1 MENILPIL
9 VADAPDALVE
19 LCGVNLIERLLRILQ
34 RLGCRHAIV
43 FSSTPEIIGVELAK
57 RSWAREQITAQLV
70 PTAAEPV
77 TAHRILE
84 QGHAA
89 RFLIVPANVY
99 CDGRLLA
106 ALSARNSP
114 TVLVDSNPPQFFQ
127 DMIQNPSGP
136 ALVTR
141 DFLLACSDSAPV
153 VEELK
158 QKIETGEIDTV
169 DAAKVDD
176 YIVGMRRHVRPLCF
190 SAPLEQ
196 SRRVAE
202 RVILDSAQNGTLD
215 LPAYIHGPIET
226 AIISLLC
233 KTRITPNQ
241 ITIGGFVIGCG
252 ATAAFVVGRVGL
264 GIAAA
269 LIFGIVDGLDG
280 KLSRVKIETTERGE
294 WEHHLDYLIENSWW
308 LAIAFHLWRSG
319 QFPNV
324 FYFLALLIA
333 SHLLAEFAKRR
344 VKIARGRLLDDVA
357 PFDRAFRLIAARR
370 NVYVWILVCG
380 FLLGAF
386 PQSYAIIC
394 GWAAIS
400 AAVHLTRSVWI
411 CNALR
416 RRVVDSR
423 T

>member
-1 MENILPIL
+1 
-9 VADAPDALVE
+9 
-19 LCGVNLIERLLRILQ
+19 
-34 RLGCRHAIV
+34 
-43 FSSTPEIIGVELAK
+43 
-57 RSWAREQITAQLV
+57 
-70 PTAAEPV
+70 
-77 TAHRILE
+77 
-84 QGHAA
+84 
-89 RFLIVPANVY
+89 
-99 CDGRLLA
+99 
-106 ALSARNSP
+106 
-114 TVLVDSNPPQFFQ
+114 
-127 DMIQNPSGP
+127 MIQNPSGP

-141 DFLLACSDSAPV
+141 DFLLTCSDSAPV

-158 QKIETGEIDTV
+158 QKIDAREIDAV

-176 YIVGMRRHVRPLCF
+176 YIVRMRRRVRPLCF
-190 SAPLEQ
+190 SAPPEE

-215 LPAYIHGPIET
+215 LPAYVHAPIET

-252 ATAAFVVGRVGL
+252 AAAAFALGRVGL
-264 GIAAA
+264 GILAA
-269 LIFGIVDGLDG
+269 LLFGIVDGLDG
-280 KLSRVKIETTERGE
+280 KQARVKIETTESGK

-308 LAIAFHLWRSG
+308 AAIAFHLWRSG
-319 QFPNV
+319 QFPNA
-324 FYFLALLIA
+324 FYFLALLVG
-333 SHLLAEFAKRR
+333 SRLLHEFAQRGAKM
-344 VKIARGRLLDDVA
+344 ATGRLLDDVA

-370 NVYVWILVCG
+370 NVYVWVLACG

-400 AAVHLTRSVWI
+400 AAVHLARSVWI

-423 T
+423 A